1 MPYSSEVG
9 RGRPATTT
17 QPAMTYKDLLD
28 QLQKLN
34 PEQLNSDVAI
44 HDKKLLKGMEEAAK
58 AAGKAKVVSETVSLR
73 VVRGK

>member
-34 PEQLNSDVAI
+34 PEQLNTDVAV
-44 HDKKLLKGMEEAAK
+44 HDTDIDEYYQSSVDFVFATDECQVLD
-58 AAGKAKVVSETVSLR
+58 VDHPFIR
-73 VVRGK
+73 F

>member
-28 QLQKLN
+28 QLQQLDE
-34 PEQLNSDVAI
+34 EQLNSDVAI
-44 HDKKLLKGMEEAAK
+44 HDTDIDEYFQESVEFVFATDECQVLD
-58 AAGKAKVVSETVSLR
+58 VDHPVIR
-73 VVRGK
+73 F

>member
-28 QLQKLN
+28 QLQQLDE
-34 PEQLNSDVAI
+34 EQLNSDVAI
-44 HDKKLLKGMEEAAK
+44 HDTDIDEYFQASVEFVFATDECQVLDADHP
-58 AAGKAKVVSETVSLR
+58 VIR
-73 VVRGK
+73 F